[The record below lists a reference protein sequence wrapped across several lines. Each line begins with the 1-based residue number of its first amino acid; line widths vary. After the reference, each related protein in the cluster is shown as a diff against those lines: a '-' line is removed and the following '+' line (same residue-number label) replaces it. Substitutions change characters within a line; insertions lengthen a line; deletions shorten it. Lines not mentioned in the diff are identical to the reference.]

1 MSKKLTCPNCL
12 APVANHPDTACVL
25 GALIALIRDRQS
37 VPERRL
43 RKIHADTDV
52 DAMWED
58 IGPVIDKLEAG
69 GYSLPDNG

>member
-1 MSKKLTCPNCL
+1 MGKKHICPNCQ
-12 APVANHPDTACVL
+12 ASVANHPDTACVL

-37 VPERRL
+37 VSERRL

-58 IGPVIDKLEAG
+58 LGPVIDKLEAG
-69 GYSLPDNG
+69 GYSWPGNG